1 MSCTSLNLYW
11 NDAVVHACAATGSID
26 LLGGWGGGGMPQTHL
41 TLLKRSFI

>member
-26 LLGGWGGGGMPQTHL
+26 LLGGGGGVMPQTHL